1 VVVPDSWEDAAVG
14 TEAEGVDLVLDA
26 PVVKEGTAATISNL
40 FVHPQAPLPPR
51 PTPSPPLPMQSEAQP
66 ASVVRRS
73 TRLINKPK
81 MHALDTAVQV
91 LNTKMG
97 VADVGIPLLAARKA

>member
-14 TEAEGVDLVLDA
+14 TEAEGVDLALGTL
-26 PVVKEGTAATISNL
+26 VVKEGTAATIGNL
-40 FVHPQAPLPPR
+40 FVHPQAALPPR
-51 PTPSPPLPMQSEAQP
+51 PTPSPPLLMQLEAQP

-73 TRLINKPK
+73 ARLINKPK